1 MTQNEIQLII
11 TVITLCMPCLALL
24 AIMEHIGGDDDQERV
39 SYCAP

>member
-24 AIMEHIGGDDDQERV
+24 AIMEHIGGDDEE
-39 SYCAP
+39 